1 MSKRRLRLHTFGF
14 LTRQNERVSLK
25 KLAIRGAVWTI
36 VGYGTSQ
43 ILRLGSNLIL
53 TRLLEP
59 KLFGLMALVYVFIT
73 GLHLFSDV
81 GIGVS
86 IIQNRRGDDPAF
98 LNTAWTLQVVRGVF
112 LWLCSFLL
120 AWPVAQFYQK
130 PEFLWLLPVV
140 ALSTVIAGFNST
152 AVFTLNRH
160 MAISQLTVFELG
172 GQVISLVVTI
182 VWAWSISRTIWALVI
197 GSLVS
202 DLVRMVW
209 SHRMISK
216 SSNRFAWDKEAA
228 KELFSFGK
236 WIFISTAIT
245 FFAEQSDRLILGKLL
260 SLEMLGVYGVAL
272 TFADMPR
279 SITLALSGKVILPA
293 VSKLADLP
301 RETIRAKLL
310 QNRQPI
316 LIALAFGL
324 TVLVSFGDILIEV
337 LYDERYIEAAWMLP
351 ILALGIWPRM
361 LCNTNEPSLFAI
373 GKPQYPASANFTRF
387 LCTGIGVPLGYSLM
401 KVPGAIVAVALNDL
415 LFYLV
420 INYGLW
426 REGLSGLRQDILAT
440 ALLVALLAVVLT
452 GRFILGFGLPIDG
465 LL

>member
-14 LTRQNERVSLK
+14 LTRQNDGVSLK

-53 TRLLEP
+53 THLLEP

-98 LNTAWTLQVVRGVF
+98 LNTAWTLQVVRGVV

-160 MAISQLTVFELG
+160 MAISQLTIFEIG

-182 VWAWSISRTIWALVI
+182 VWAWSISKTIWALVI

-202 DLVRMVW
+202 DLVRMMW
-209 SHRMISK
+209 SHRIISK

-228 KELFSFGK
+228 KELFSYGK

-310 QNRQPI
+310 QSRKPI

-387 LCTGIGVPLGYSLM
+387 LCTALGVPLGYSLM

-452 GRFILGFGLPIDG
+452 GRFVLGFGLPIDG